1 MYLIA
6 CAAAIAEA
14 AVMTNTNMTVLNES
28 SNPSNATTVSDKV
41 AAAIQTI
48 IVNSL
53 LTLLGLNLL
62 AR

>member
-14 AVMTNTNMTVLNES
+14 AVMTNTNMTVLND

-41 AAAIQTI
+41 AAATQTI
-48 IVNSL
+48 IANSL

>member
-14 AVMTNTNMTVLNES
+14 AVITNTNMTVLND
-28 SNPSNATTVSDKV
+28 SNPSNSTTVSDKV
-41 AAAIQTI
+41 AAATQTI
-48 IVNSL
+48 IANSL